1 MCAWF
6 VDHAPGV
13 LEKRMQCI
21 FCKIASKEVP
31 ADIVWEDD
39 DVVAFHDIKAL
50 APVHILVI
58 PKKHFSSL
66 NDITD
71 NDKALMGK
79 LMISAQKVAEKMGIA
94 KEGYK
99 FLIRVGQHGGQEVDH
114 LHIHIIGGT
123 QLFEEIH
130 PLLQ

>member
-1 MCAWF
+1 
-6 VDHAPGV
+6 
-13 LEKRMQCI
+13 MQCI

-31 ADIVWEDD
+31 ADIVWEDN
-39 DVVAFHDIKAL
+39 DVLAFHDIKAL

-71 NDKALMGK
+71 NDSALMGK

>member
-1 MCAWF
+1 MTLYA
-6 VDHAPGV
+6 
-13 LEKRMQCI
+13 LRERIMQCI

-31 ADIVWEDD
+31 ADVVWEDED
-39 DVVAFHDIKAL
+39 IVAFHDIKAL
-50 APVHILVI
+50 APVHVLVI

-66 NDITD
+66 NDVKD
-71 NDKALMGK
+71 EDGELMGR
-79 LMISAQKVAEKMGIA
+79 LVVAARKVAEKLGIA
-94 KEGYK
+94 DDGYK

-114 LHIHIIGGT
+114 LHIHIIGGA